1 MFRTIYCFL
10 LSNFLQFLKSGGV
23 TKYIFWVCLKDI
35 SVPALNMNASRFLGQ
50 NKIHETQ
57 RNCIIEIWHED
68 GCNSHWQK
76 NTSTRQIPSSKRT
89 INLIEHIWLH
99 YFFECLH
106 FKLQWK
112 HTEVPNL
119 QTELFWGKKG
129 VEKIFTN
136 TFDSLIFGNINKRW
150 NRCELDNACLT
161 SQLLIL
167 VGIPPN
173 SLIRPVCYTHA

>member
-10 LSNFLQFLKSGGV
+10 FTNFIQFLKSGGV

-76 NTSTRQIPSSKRT
+76 NTSTRQRFFRHTKLEEDYKFDWTHMVALFFRMPTFQTPMKTYRSTKPSNRT
-89 INLIEHIWLH
+89 ILRKERCGKNIHKHFWLTNIWK
-99 YFFECLH
+99 Y
-106 FKLQWK
+106 KQKVKQVWA
-112 HTEVPNL
+112 
-119 QTELFWGKKG
+119 W
-129 VEKIFTN
+129 
-136 TFDSLIFGNINKRW
+136 
-150 NRCELDNACLT
+150 
-161 SQLLIL
+161 
-167 VGIPPN
+167 
-173 SLIRPVCYTHA
+173 